1 MALTKRQRKERLGRG
16 AQKEI
21 AEQLGVSNSLVSAV
35 VNGKTQILG
44 KETVARVQK
53 AVAER
58 IGESVEEVFGSSQ
71 AVVSK
76 FGDRIEV
83 YDPAAA

>member
-21 AEQLGVSNSLVSAV
+21 ARQLGVSDSLVSAV

-44 KETVARVQK
+44 KETVQK
-53 AVAER
+53 VRTAIAER
-58 IGESVEEVFGSSQ
+58 IGEPVEEVFGT
-71 AVVSK
+71 
-76 FGDRIEV
+76 
-83 YDPAAA
+83 AA